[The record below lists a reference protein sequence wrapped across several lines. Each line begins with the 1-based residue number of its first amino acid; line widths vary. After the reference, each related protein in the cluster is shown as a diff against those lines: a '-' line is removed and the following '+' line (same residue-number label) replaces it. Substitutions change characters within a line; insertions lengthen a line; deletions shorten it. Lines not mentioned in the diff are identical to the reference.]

1 MLKLAVRISCLILV
15 SFLSLAACA
24 QEFSADMVS
33 TYKQGK
39 TNTSQIYVAK
49 DKMRVESFG
58 EKKTGAAVI
67 DFAHNTEM
75 VVMTEQHMYM
85 EIPMH
90 QLAQSAMTFWRPD
103 ATDACP
109 QWQKIAASI
118 KDAKHQLV
126 SCHKLGN
133 DVVNGRAAVKYEGSS
148 SDGNTATVWIDPKL
162 RFVLKMHD
170 KNGDF
175 DLRNIKE
182 GAQSA
187 SLFEPP
193 AGYRKFDVGQKLAH
207 PAH

>member
-1 MLKLAVRISCLILV
+1 
-15 SFLSLAACA
+15 
-24 QEFSADMVS
+24 
-33 TYKQGK
+33 
-39 TNTSQIYVAK
+39 
-49 DKMRVESFG
+49 
-58 EKKTGAAVI
+58 
-67 DFAHNTEM
+67 
-75 VVMTEQHMYM
+75 
-85 EIPMH
+85 MH
-90 QLAQSAMTFWRPD
+90 QLAESAMTFWRPD
-103 ATDACP
+103 PTDACP
-109 QWQKIAASI
+109 QWQKLAATL
-118 KDAKHQLV
+118 KDAKHQIV